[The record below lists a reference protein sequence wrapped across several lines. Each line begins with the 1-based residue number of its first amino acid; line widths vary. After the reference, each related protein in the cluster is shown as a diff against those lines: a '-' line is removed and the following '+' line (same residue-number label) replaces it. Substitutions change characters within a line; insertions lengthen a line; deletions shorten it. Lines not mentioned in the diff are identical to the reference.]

1 MAAAVEE
8 EESAEAAADGEG
20 DEAALKE
27 MEEMVAEL
35 YRLRDTARRSEGG
48 GEDGGGDEDEDDD
61 DGGGGGGGDPKDGGG
76 AKGTPTALEEEME
89 RMVQR
94 MEGIRVSP
102 QALPRALYLR
112 GRALLVTPLGSP
124 RAEAILG
131 RALKL
136 EPGLSGAWTLLG
148 ETLWGRGDLDG
159 ARACF
164 RGALQHGED
173 AEARRLLSMALRQ
186 SDGAAALR
194 ESLRHAEAAVRCQ
207 PCDGRNWYVL
217 GNAYV
222 SLFFAGGQRP
232 EVARRALGAYGQAEK
247 VDPTAASNPDLH
259 LNRATLLQFEENYG
273 AALDGYAR
281 AAALAPDWTEPR
293 MRRARLLDYLS
304 RICAAVGGAS
314 KARGRRRRALS
325 PSLLGALGDTV
336 TPMAALWDGDNA
348 GRALLGRVLGCVLPE
363 GGVPIAVGLSDGTG
377 AVVLSVYNAA
387 PGWGLAVG
395 DAVAV
400 GQPHVRRHHIQHQ
413 GKTFSFVGVRIP
425 SPLALMVNGRRPP
438 GSAVAAPRLSCSCAP
453 ESPSLER

>member
-48 GEDGGGDEDEDDD
+48 GEE
-61 DGGGGGGGDPKDGGG
+61 GG

>member
-1 MAAAVEE
+1 
-8 EESAEAAADGEG
+8 
-20 DEAALKE
+20 
-27 MEEMVAEL
+27 
-35 YRLRDTARRSEGG
+35 
-48 GEDGGGDEDEDDD
+48 
-61 DGGGGGGGDPKDGGG
+61 
-76 AKGTPTALEEEME
+76 
-89 RMVQR
+89 
-94 MEGIRVSP
+94 
-102 QALPRALYLR
+102 
-112 GRALLVTPLGSP
+112 
-124 RAEAILG
+124 
-131 RALKL
+131 
-136 EPGLSGAWTLLG
+136 
-148 ETLWGRGDLDG
+148 
-159 ARACF
+159 
-164 RGALQHGED
+164 
-173 AEARRLLSMALRQ
+173 
-186 SDGAAALR
+186 
-194 ESLRHAEAAVRCQ
+194 
-207 PCDGRNWYVL
+207 
-217 GNAYV
+217 
-222 SLFFAGGQRP
+222 
-232 EVARRALGAYGQAEK
+232 
-247 VDPTAASNPDLH
+247 
-259 LNRATLLQFEENYG
+259 
-273 AALDGYAR
+273 
-281 AAALAPDWTEPR
+281 